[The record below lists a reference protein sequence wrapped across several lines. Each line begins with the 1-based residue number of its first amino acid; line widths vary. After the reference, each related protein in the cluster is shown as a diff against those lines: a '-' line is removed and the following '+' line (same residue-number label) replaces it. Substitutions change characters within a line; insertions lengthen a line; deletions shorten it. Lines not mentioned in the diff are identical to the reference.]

1 MANLIQYF
9 LRVFDPTWKVQ
20 FFGAKKDFLKQGF
33 AQDGMLQSHSH
44 HFSAI
49 GKIAIKWQPKGPS

>member
-9 LRVFDPTWKVQ
+9 LHVFDPTWKVQ

-44 HFSAI
+44 HFSDQMA
-49 GKIAIKWQPKGPS
+49 A